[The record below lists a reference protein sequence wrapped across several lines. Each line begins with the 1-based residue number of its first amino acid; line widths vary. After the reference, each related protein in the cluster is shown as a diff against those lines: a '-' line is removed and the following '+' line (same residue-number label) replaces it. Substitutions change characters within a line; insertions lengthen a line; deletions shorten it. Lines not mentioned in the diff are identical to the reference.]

1 MNAEAFYTI
10 TGQHWRDMFARAR
23 TETNSVAE
31 QIRAAVAVGRAEGDA
46 LLAAF
51 RQHQA
56 QSDFGAGAASVSGVS
71 VTHGDVITRAPAP
84 LIFTD
89 AGSAAR
95 ETRSAAETRAEAGVG
110 NTFSPEGSPGAA
122 IDGVPSLEP
131 TRENLLQLST
141 SGAQVS
147 PGQVRA
153 SLAA

>member
-1 MNAEAFYTI
+1 VSAHLFPTI
-10 TGQHWRDMFARAR
+10 TADVARRYIALGR
-23 TETNSVAE
+23 AE
-31 QIRAAVAVGRAEGDA
+31 GNGLMMQIRAAVRKN
-46 LLAAF
+46 
-51 RQHQA
+51 
-56 QSDFGAGAASVSGVS
+56 FGAGAANVSGVS
-71 VTHGDVITRAPAP
+71 VMHGDVITPAPAP
-84 LIFTD
+84 IHFTD